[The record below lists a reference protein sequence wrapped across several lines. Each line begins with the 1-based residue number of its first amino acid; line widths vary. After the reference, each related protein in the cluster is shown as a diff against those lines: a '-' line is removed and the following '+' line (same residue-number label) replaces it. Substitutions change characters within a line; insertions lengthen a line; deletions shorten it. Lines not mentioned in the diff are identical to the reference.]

1 MLFEE
6 QGDKV
11 LGLEGGEGKECFR
24 RPPPPAR
31 RGGYFTSFFFKIP

>member
-31 RGGYFTSFFFKIP
+31 RGGYFTSFSFKTP